1 MYVPYMRIQRRKLAP
16 LVRLA
21 AVLGVFAC
29 AGGSDQTETEP
40 DSTPAVTAEQPVAAV
55 ADTGCPKTGDW
66 QLCSVEDRLTRA
78 GLVVEKLPDPA
89 ERDLFSIPGIRFK
102 LGARDDEVEVFVY
115 QSAEARKGDTDKL
128 DSIRVAPKGESR
140 SYRVQPLLVT
150 SANLAALIFT
160 MNERTSERVSLAL
173 SAGLP
178 QR

>member
-1 MYVPYMRIQRRKLAP
+1 MKRYRHKPLL

-21 AVLGVFAC
+21 ALVAVCAC
-29 AGGSDQTETEP
+29 GSGGESEP
-40 DSTPAVTAEQPVAAV
+40 MRDSALAPTAELPTTTV

-78 GLVVEKLPDPA
+78 GLVIEKLSEPA
-89 ERDLFSIPGIRFK
+89 ERDFFAIPGTRFR
-102 LGARDDEVEVFVY
+102 LGAGEDEVEVFVY
-115 QSAEARKGDTDKL
+115 ESASARKSDTEKL
-128 DSIRVAPKGESR
+128 DSARVSPKGESR
-140 SYRVQPLLVT
+140 NYRVQPLLVT